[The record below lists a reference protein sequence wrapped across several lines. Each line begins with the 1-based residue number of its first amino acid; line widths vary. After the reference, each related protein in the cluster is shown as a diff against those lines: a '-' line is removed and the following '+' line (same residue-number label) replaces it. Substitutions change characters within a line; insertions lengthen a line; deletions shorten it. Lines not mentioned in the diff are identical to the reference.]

1 MRAVASA
8 PDTTP
13 VWREVS
19 LPRFPKLSQDLRI
32 DVAVIGAGIT
42 GITTAYLLKQ
52 AGHKVA
58 LFERQR
64 LAAMDTGHTSAHLT
78 CVTDTRL
85 TQLVHWYGEQHGA
98 AAWDAGLAAI
108 DQIHRNIQ
116 EEAIACDFRWVPVYL
131 HTPLREPEVRSSD
144 RKRLLEEAEL
154 ADRLGFSARFHEAV
168 PYVGLPGMELANQ
181 ALFHPRKYLRALA
194 KRIPGRGSHV
204 FEFSGAG
211 AIEDAPLSVQVNGHK
226 VSCGYVVVATNNPIV
241 GTTSLLK
248 ATLFQTKLALYT
260 SYVLGARIPSG
271 LLPQASYWDS
281 DNPYYYL
288 RIDPGRGHDYAI
300 FGGEDHKTG
309 QEKNTRKPYRDL
321 AERLRKLI
329 PEARIE
335 RRWSGQILETHDG
348 LPYIGEVADQQFIAT
363 GYCGNGMTFATI
375 AALMCRDQLAGK
387 KNPWT
392 RLFDPSRK
400 QLSGVW
406 DYLKEN
412 ADYPYYLLRD
422 RIVRGSEATPG
433 EVRRGEGKIV
443 KTPEG
448 KRAAYR
454 DDQGVLTL
462 LSPVC
467 THLGCLVRWNQ
478 AERTWDCP
486 CHGSRFA
493 PTGAVLSGPAEK
505 PLARED
511 HS

>member
-1 MRAVASA
+1 
-8 PDTTP
+8 
-13 VWREVS
+13 
-19 LPRFPKLSQDLRI
+19 
-32 DVAVIGAGIT
+32 
-42 GITTAYLLKQ
+42 
-52 AGHKVA
+52 
-58 LFERQR
+58 
-64 LAAMDTGHTSAHLT
+64 
-78 CVTDTRL
+78 
-85 TQLVHWYGEQHGA
+85 
-98 AAWDAGLAAI
+98 
-108 DQIHRNIQ
+108 
-116 EEAIACDFRWVPVYL
+116 
-131 HTPLREPEVRSSD
+131 
-144 RKRLLEEAEL
+144 
-154 ADRLGFSARFHEAV
+154 
-168 PYVGLPGMELANQ
+168 
-181 ALFHPRKYLRALA
+181 
-194 KRIPGRGSHV
+194 
-204 FEFSGAG
+204 
-211 AIEDAPLSVQVNGHK
+211 
-226 VSCGYVVVATNNPIV
+226 
-241 GTTSLLK
+241 
-248 ATLFQTKLALYT
+248 LFQTKLALYT
-260 SYVLGARIPSG
+260 SYVVGARIPSG

-400 QLSGVW
+400 QLSGAW

-443 KTPEG
+443 KTTEG

-462 LSPVC
+462 LSAVC